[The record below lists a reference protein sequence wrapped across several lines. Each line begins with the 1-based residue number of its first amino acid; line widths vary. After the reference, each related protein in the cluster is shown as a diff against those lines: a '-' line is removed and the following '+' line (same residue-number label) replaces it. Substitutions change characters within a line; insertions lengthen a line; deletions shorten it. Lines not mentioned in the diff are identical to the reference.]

1 MSKIYYSKNN
11 VNSKPV
17 VKPKESNTRLDK
29 FINMSVEQKINALMS
44 LPKYLYDIDLIIT
57 TEDEIIET
65 SIVGKNAKSLITVD
79 NRLIPISEIVDIEVK
94 NKRLK
99 PFIVFNILLRQGVI

>member
-1 MSKIYYSKNN
+1 
-11 VNSKPV
+11 
-17 VKPKESNTRLDK
+17 
-29 FINMSVEQKINALMS
+29 MSVEQKINALMS

-99 PFIVFNILLRQGVI
+99 PFIVFNILLRQRCHLNILWHRCSIG